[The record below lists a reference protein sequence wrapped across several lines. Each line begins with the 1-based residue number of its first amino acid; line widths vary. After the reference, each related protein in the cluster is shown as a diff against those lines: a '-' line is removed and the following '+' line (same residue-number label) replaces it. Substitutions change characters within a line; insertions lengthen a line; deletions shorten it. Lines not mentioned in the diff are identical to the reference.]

1 MKIATSLY
9 QLNYLRRE
17 VKIFDVS
24 IFSGV
29 KTCHLLRSFSDNFYE
44 EALDLSDHQRQ
55 TCAHKLQTT
64 VEMYGCP
71 WRIPCEGHSPRDS
84 QQVQYFN
91 YARKRSGIHRLRE
104 PDIND
109 DDDDD
114 DDKWMARFRDALR
127 TSLSFELV
135 CIPIAGPPPQT
146 KLLQQV
152 NELVETGLEHQRLF
166 CAKIPDS
173 CYIQPH
179 P

>member
-1 MKIATSLY
+1 MKIATSPY
-9 QLNYLRRE
+9 QLNYLRQE
-17 VKIFDVS
+17 VKDVRC
-24 IFSGV
+24 INISGV

-44 EALDLSDHQRQ
+44 ESLDRVIGFVLSDHQSQ

-64 VEMYGCP
+64 VDTLYGCP
-71 WRIPCEGHSPRDS
+71 WRMPCEGHSPRDS

-91 YARKRSGIHRLRE
+91 YARKRSGIHGLRE
-104 PDIND
+104 PDIDD

-114 DDKWMARFRDALR
+114 DDKWMAQFRDNSHRWSSSSNEAAPER
-127 TSLSFELV
+127 
-135 CIPIAGPPPQT
+135 
-146 KLLQQV
+146 QQV
-152 NELVETGLEHQRLF
+152 WKELVETGLEHQRLF